1 MIDKYTYNKSRNI
14 HTKPTIGMVHME
26 EGDESKTSRGVKA
39 IRANPQ
45 PIYKM

>member
-1 MIDKYTYNKSRNI
+1 MINKCTYNKSKNI
-14 HTKPTIGMVHME
+14 HTKPTIGMVHRE

-45 PIYKM
+45 PIVKM